1 MKLLGILISFAL
13 VGHVLA
19 TKYDKYVQE
28 VLITNKQIKRAK
40 NFMPRIIK
48 NLVENVDK
56 YQMEAIAFMVGVP
69 ENIDCAL
76 QAPDNESCSDGFS
89 QNNIP
94 DLNIYPSTDSEEDSD
109 NPDSKHKIIIHFEV
123 KLKYQKMMQ
132 SAISAGTDPNQIES
146 LDLNHPPND
155 PEKGRVEAPKV
166 KLENLA
172 SLLEERRQHTSAA
185 QRNKIIHA
193 QSVLTFLGSERRKLT
208 LEAIT
213 SLIRQNDPLFKNLK
227 MMCRL
232 VGAFHTIKDPQA
244 YIHYA
249 DVDGHF
255 CVIIDI
261 MYIEAHVYKFF
272 GGVFWKVEPDR
283 FNPAQLW
290 TFLSEL

>member
-76 QAPDNESCSDGFS
+76 QAPDNESCSDDDSIDDYSKEAGFS

-132 SAISAGTDPNQIES
+132 SAISAGT
-146 LDLNHPPND
+146 
-155 PEKGRVEAPKV
+155 
-166 KLENLA
+166 ENLA